1 MNRRERLMCT
11 LRGESVDR
19 PPVCFYEINGL
30 TQYPNDP
37 DPYNVYSHPSWLP
50 LIDLAGE
57 KSDRIVLCGV
67 ATKSVDPDPI
77 EEFARTEVWEEN
89 GSRFTRRVIQAG
101 DRTLTQRT
109 RRDRDVNTTW
119 HIEHLLKT
127 TEDLEAFLELPD
139 SEPNLTVDGSKVNEY
154 ELALGDSGIVALDT
168 ADPIC
173 MAASLFD
180 LGTYTVIAMTEPELF
195 RRLLDRFARKLLP
208 RTEAVAKA
216 LPGRLWRIYGPEY
229 ASEPY
234 LPPKLFREYVCGYV
248 HPMIKSI
255 QRYGGFARI
264 HSHGNLLGILDDIQK
279 MAPDGLDPIEPPP
292 QGDVELKYVRERYG
306 ETMVLFG
313 NLEVSDIENLS
324 SAAFA
329 ETVKRSVEEGTI
341 GCGRGFVLM
350 PSACPYGRELTGTAM
365 RNYETMIEVIERL

>member
-1 MNRRERLMCT
+1 MCT

-30 TQYPNDP
+30 IQRPDDP

-50 LIDLAGE
+50 LIELARE

-77 EEFARTEVWEEN
+77 EEFAKTEVWEEN
-89 GSRFTRRVIQAG
+89 GSRYTRRVIQAG

-119 HIEHLLKT
+119 HIEHLLKS

-139 SEPNLTVDGSKVNEY
+139 SEPNLTVDGSKVSEY
-154 ELALGDSGIVALDT
+154 ELALGDTGIVALDT
-168 ADPIC
+168 ADPVC

-234 LPPKLFREYVCGYV
+234 LPPKLFREYVCSYV

-341 GCGRGFVLM
+341 GSGRGFVLM
-350 PSACPYGRELTGTAM
+350 PSSCPYGRELTGTAM
-365 RNYETMIEVIERL
+365 KNYETMIEVIERL